1 MTRPGLTRRAAL
13 LVGVGAAW
21 PALAR
26 GAAGVDVSPLRAR
39 GDNTDADHFA
49 RVLPGYL
56 AESMGAAHSV
66 RVRIDS
72 VYYGPPGSDGQAHNN
87 GAVDWIEGVGYV
99 DGHTVPLTCS
109 LVVMVAFPD
118 VDGYSARLRQDNL
131 ARAFAQW
138 LPRQAGL

>member
-1 MTRPGLTRRAAL
+1 MNRPGLTRRAAL
-13 LVGVGAAW
+13 LAGLAAASPAFARSGVA
-21 PALAR
+21 
-26 GAAGVDVSPLRAR
+26 VDVSPLRAR

-49 RVLPGYL
+49 RVMPGYL
-56 AESMGAAHSV
+56 AESMGAGHSV

-87 GAVDWIEGVGYV
+87 GAVDWIEGVGFV
-99 DGHTVPLTCS
+99 DGRAVPLTCS
-109 LVVMVAFPD
+109 LVVQVSFPD

>member
-1 MTRPGLTRRAAL
+1 MSP
-13 LVGVGAAW
+13 
-21 PALAR
+21 LAR
-26 GAAGVDVSPLRAR
+26 NGETSTPTVPRAK

-56 AESMGAAHSV
+56 AQSVGAGHSV
-66 RVRIDS
+66 HVRIDS

-87 GAVDWIEGVGYV
+87 GAVDWIEGVGFV
-99 DGHTVPLTCS
+99 DGRAVPLICS
-109 LVVMVAFPD
+109 LVVSVSFPD
-118 VDGYSARLRQDNL
+118 VDGYSAHLRQDNL